1 MKMAYSPTTWNT
13 NDVITKDKLNKI
25 EQGVKTATRL
35 SGTDIDADKDWGG
48 KNITNPRLIVAA
60 PSAITPATIASYAG
74 PYAHKPNESPY
85 WETPLSFSIP
95 SDFSAIGIPALHR
108 LVRVTIAYSMTTG
121 TTTGKSVV
129 SINGVDC
136 GMTLAYPGGT
146 STKTMYIAAGSTI
159 AFSVY
164 NPSNDYPEPVIS
176 NIDVT
181 LDRGYPFGEV
191 NATDYP
197 ALANTPGAVIT
208 PYRFTHSESECTFQP
223 ADLLQPRYAAD
234 ADLGYWMVD
243 KYDQE
248 VDVYH
253 LLVVMQHDNGTFEWL
268 DGDGIWLPR
277 RAVEGTF
284 NVIGSFDR
292 RKAHL

>member
-35 SGTDIDADKDWGG
+35 SGTDIDTDKDWNG
-48 KNITNPRLIVAA
+48 KQITNMAALESEIIDTIVPVPPPAPRLIVAA

-208 PYRFTHSESECTFQP
+208 PYRFTHSESECTCDFDGALATMGDFKARPYFPQQP
-223 ADLLQPRYAAD
+223 GKISITWKSGSTWSATPP
-234 ADLGYWMVD
+234 
-243 KYDQE
+243 E
-248 VDVYH
+248 
-253 LLVVMQHDNGTFEWL
+253 LVFYRSRM
-268 DGDGIWLPR
+268 
-277 RAVEGTF
+277 
-284 NVIGSFDR
+284 
-292 RKAHL
+292 